1 MGDNGANTN
10 ICMKF
15 CLIKKREGG
24 KKRKGKKGGR
34 QRKGDPRR
42 KKNPN
47 YYLYAKSKKL
57 TLFS

>member
-24 KKRKGKKGGR
+24 KKEGEKKEGKKGGR

-42 KKNPN
+42 KK
-47 YYLYAKSKKL
+47 KSKLLSVCKE
-57 TLFS
+57 